1 MLPSS
6 SSKRL
11 SKGFSKIERAE
22 KIGDMYR
29 QLRVIPAPGLS
40 DIKQMEMY
48 KKIRPIAPSQFHYF
62 YPEPCREVLDRFKAN
77 SKLKRKKRTNPL
89 LVLCSVNAVIKFIC
103 LLNYSMISL
112 KIAETFNQWK
122 SN

>member
-1 MLPSS
+1 MSRQTFRDGEKILHNMLPSS

-11 SKGFSKIERAE
+11 SKGFSKFERAE

-48 KKIRPIAPSQFHYF
+48 KKIRPIAPSQYHYF

-77 SKLKRKKRTNPL
+77 SKLKRKKKDKPTSCTL
-89 LVLCSVNAVIKFIC
+89 
-103 LLNYSMISL
+103 
-112 KIAETFNQWK
+112 
-122 SN
+122 

>member
-1 MLPSS
+1 MKPSS

-11 SKGFSKIERAE
+11 SKAFCNLERAE
-22 KIGDMYR
+22 KIRGMYR
-29 QLRVIPAPGLS
+29 DLEIIPAPDLS
-40 DIKQMEMY
+40 DVKQMEMF
-48 KKIRPIAPSQFHYF
+48 KKIRPIAPSQYHYF

-103 LLNYSMISL
+103 LLKND
-112 KIAETFNQWK
+112 KP
-122 SN
+122 